1 MEPEAGPRLDLPT
14 DDAAGR
20 NDALPA
26 QFETLT
32 GLVRHYSPTGDEAP
46 AVAWLVERMQRLG
59 FDKAFADGA
68 GNAVGVL
75 GHGGRQG
82 ILLGHI
88 DTVPGEVAVRLQGEA
103 LFGRGA
109 VDAKGPLAAF
119 VDAVADVGA
128 LPGWQWIVI
137 GAVDEEGESRGA
149 RYLLDRYRPA
159 FVVAGEPS
167 RWDRVTVGYK
177 GSVWSRVTIRRPVA
191 HSAAPQ
197 PSAPEAAVDYWESLQ
212 AWAAEFNR
220 GRKRLFDQ
228 VSPSLRGWSSGDDGL
243 EAWACLRLGTRLPA
257 DLSDQE
263 WLGRLSALDSSAI
276 VEADGLPTPAYRGDK
291 NTFLTRAFL
300 RAIRAEGGEPVFVV
314 KTGTSDLNLAAPHW
328 SCPGLAYGPGDSA
341 LDHTPDEHILLSE
354 YARSRR
360 VLAGVLRH
368 IGEDPAASARP

>member
-1 MEPEAGPRLDLPT
+1 
-14 DDAAGR
+14 
-20 NDALPA
+20 
-26 QFETLT
+26 
-32 GLVRHYSPTGDEAP
+32 
-46 AVAWLVERMQRLG
+46 
-59 FDKAFADGA
+59 
-68 GNAVGVL
+68 
-75 GHGGRQG
+75 
-82 ILLGHI
+82 
-88 DTVPGEVAVRLQGEA
+88 
-103 LFGRGA
+103 
-109 VDAKGPLAAF
+109 
-119 VDAVADVGA
+119 
-128 LPGWQWIVI
+128 
-137 GAVDEEGESRGA
+137 
-149 RYLLDRYRPA
+149 
-159 FVVAGEPS
+159 
-167 RWDRVTVGYK
+167 
-177 GSVWSRVTIRRPVA
+177 VA

-220 GRKRLFDQ
+220 GRKRPFDQ

-300 RAIRAEGGEPVFVV
+300 RAIRVEGGEPVFVV